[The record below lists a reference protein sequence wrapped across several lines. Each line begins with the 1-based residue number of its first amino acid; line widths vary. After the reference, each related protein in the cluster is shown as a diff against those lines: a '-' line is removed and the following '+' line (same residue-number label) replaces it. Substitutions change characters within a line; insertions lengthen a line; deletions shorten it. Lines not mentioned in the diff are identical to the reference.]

1 MGNGFSHVGVS
12 TLDMDATIRFY
23 EDVLG
28 LPRVAEQ
35 KNRIREGGMIRQ
47 VYFEAGPGQFIVFM
61 EPRGIRGIP
70 AEYDTG
76 INGALG
82 LPGGM
87 YHVALKALSLEDLEA
102 QRRRIERHGIEVSG
116 IIDLGHAKSI
126 FLSDPNDI
134 QLEICCDVRAF
145 EASDL
150 HQESEASIALPAGA
164 DD

>member
-35 KNRIREGGMIRQ
+35 KTRIREGGMIRQ
-47 VYFEAGPGQFIVFM
+47 VYFEAGPGQFVVFM
-61 EPRGIRGIP
+61 EPKGISGIP
-70 AEYDTG
+70 AQYDTG
-76 INGALG
+76 INRALG

-87 YHVALKALSLEDLEA
+87 YHVALKALSVDELEA
-102 QRRRIERHGIEVSG
+102 RRSRIEGHGVDVSE

-126 FLSDPNDI
+126 FLSDPNGI
-134 QLEICCDVRAF
+134 QLEICCDVRRF
-145 EASDL
+145 EAADL
-150 HQESEASIALPAGA
+150 HQESEASIALPDGV